1 MLVKTMDWAGGADDG
16 VIFQGVQTPSPPS
29 PSGYAHVYANN
40 QNIRPDLGPNGLTL
54 TWFT

>member
-1 MLVKTMDWAGGADDG
+1 MDWAGGADDG

-29 PSGYAHVYANN
+29 PSGYAHVYAIN